1 MENHPRFLANFLN
14 EGVYLVD
21 APMMSVND
29 SQTQSGE
36 EGASSKSSGQA
47 TKGYATPDED
57 SNESA
62 TSVKE
67 PQIQEERP
75 EAEQEVEEEAPASTG
90 QEPASGDHEAQ
101 VAKAEILVLVNY
113 GSGAALKVKDQLVL
127 SNILKALSISIDD
140 VVTINTGNSI
150 TDFQAILESYQP
162 KVVLAFGLSTDYF
175 SGKITLNE
183 YQTIQ
188 GSHVVLAPPVAE
200 IAQDRTLKQKFWA
213 NLKGVFS

>member
-14 EGVYLVD
+14 EGLYLVD
-21 APMMSVND
+21 DPTMSVND
-29 SQTQSGE
+29 SETQLGGE
-36 EGASSKSSGQA
+36 GSSSKSSGKIA
-47 TKGYATPDED
+47 KDYAKPDED

-62 TSVKE
+62 TSVEE
-67 PQIQEERP
+67 PQIQEKTP
-75 EAEQEVEEEAPASTG
+75 EAEHEVEEETPANTG
-90 QEPASGDHEAQ
+90 QEPPGGDHEAQ
-101 VAKAEILVLVNY
+101 VATTEILVLVNY
-113 GSGAALKVKDQLVL
+113 SSGAALKAKDQLVL

-150 TDFQAILESYQP
+150 TDFHAILESYQP

-183 YQTIQ
+183 HQTIR

-200 IAQDRTLKQKFWA
+200 IAQDRTLKQKLWA